1 MYVEAIRKAR
11 DMGIGYVADGARIS
25 QGFAIELPSMIK
37 EFIKFFGEFSIQL
50 LFPVLFLQSDWKLK
64 NLLLSRGFIP
74 KTFEPQCLIGAPINK
89 VLDDEVQEAVVNYFK
104 ESILPRAKEIITD
117 DSLKSNNEGLFL

>member
-1 MYVEAIRKAR
+1 
-11 DMGIGYVADGARIS
+11 MGIGYVADGARIS